1 MPGQPAFLHGRPALA
16 ALQKSER
23 AAREEQRAAEDR
35 RRALSAAQQE
45 ATRRQR
51 EAAHTDAAAGY
62 QTLLAEVVKDPN
74 LRWID
79 CRVRSEGTM
88 SLLATGSH
96 SMQHAML
103 LPGRAAERLLKDV
116 AAEVSNKILT
126 HVQGLSPCISAI
138 Y

>member
-1 MPGQPAFLHGRPALA
+1 MFCWGSLPAQPPSAEP

-51 EAAHTDAAAGY
+51 EAAHTDAVAGY

-79 CRVRSEGTM
+79 CRVSSDGTM
-88 SLLATGSH
+88 THNSIACSVLCCTRTSCC
-96 SMQHAML
+96 
-103 LPGRAAERLLKDV
+103 RLLRDV
-116 AAEVSNKILT
+116 DAKVSNR
-126 HVQGLSPCISAI
+126 LSHMARA
-138 Y
+138 